1 MKVKRSEFVLKGCQ
15 TGRAT
20 TPAVLCIM
28 LRPGASIL
36 HLGRGHRG
44 GYRHRRVRAGFQG
57 LGFDGVSVPC
67 DGEAV
72 RERMLMDGMDNIHA
86 GEGEWERNGMN
97 GVVWVRA
104 GEGKR

>member
-1 MKVKRSEFVLKGCQ
+1 MVERYGDTGNGHGEPRRSIKRPSPTLEGV
-15 TGRAT
+15 
-20 TPAVLCIM
+20 M
-28 LRPGASIL
+28 
-36 HLGRGHRG
+36 G
-44 GYRHRRVRAGFQG
+44 GGRHRRVRAGFKG

-67 DGEAV
+67 DGETV
-72 RERMLMDGMDNIHA
+72 RERMLMDGMDDIHA

>member
-1 MKVKRSEFVLKGCQ
+1 
-15 TGRAT
+15 
-20 TPAVLCIM
+20 M
-28 LRPGASIL
+28 LRPSASIL

-44 GYRHRRVRAGFQG
+44 GYRRRRARAGFQG

-67 DGEAV
+67 DHDGETV
-72 RERMLMDGMDNIHA
+72 RERMLMDGMDDIHA